1 VRIAAGWG
9 IACAVAGLLV
19 SGILGCTRPDWIQST
34 LVTVDVSGE
43 WQGNVNRPA
52 GAYGPG
58 LIYLSLRQSGPK
70 VTGTFS
76 YSPGPA
82 KDVPLEGTL
91 SGDVLRFRA
100 RGGSVTADLQVS
112 GDDMSGT
119 GTTAAGPIRIEIH
132 RQP

>member
-1 VRIAAGWG
+1 MRIAAGWG

-82 KDVPLEGTL
+82 KDVPLEGDAQRRRL
-91 SGDVLRFRA
+91 AVSSSRWIGDCRA
-100 RGGSVTADLQVS
+100 PSER
-112 GDDMSGT
+112 
-119 GTTAAGPIRIEIH
+119 
-132 RQP
+132 